1 MKINRHV
8 LLSVK
13 LLILLFF
20 CKPSYSNNS
29 IYEQR
34 KEAYIDSCL
43 ASASGK
49 KLILQVHKGLPL
61 DTSVLNSLLT
71 SIPTRSTSDFIIIE
85 MIRILFL
92 TNGEYDSRILP
103 VLNSVPY
110 WINYGDTL
118 RGYWSENHMIM
129 WMSSDWLLHE
139 RYNKSIDNDLRNRL
153 VHYLELKNQYG
164 FYEFFSST
172 YAPYAFSGLV
182 NLADFS
188 QDIEIKNL
196 AAQAAQRLLS
206 DLLLLTS
213 DKGVFF
219 PVAGRNYPSK
229 YTNPYGENHN
239 DLVYLL
245 TGFGEPPL
253 AASASGPFLATS
265 SLEVDNV
272 IDSWQPEV
280 NMVYNIGHTLQEGF
294 ALNSSM
300 SKVDKVVF
308 QWSSGAYFHPEVV
321 METANLLVDS
331 NMWKHVD
338 FKLLEPLSSLPI
350 ENFPNISRNLDYIS
364 QSTLICG
371 QEIAIFKN
379 HSITLSSILDFW
391 KGKVGFQQYPC
402 VANIGT
408 TAVFTSSGEV
418 KFDWQDRNSDNQNI
432 HLPYVAQQKNVS
444 LIMYKPEPTSSIL
457 GTAFTFKDVALHFK
471 DADYDEIFE
480 DDLWLLGRQEQGYV
494 AVRRNC
500 VGEING
506 VRACPTT
513 NGQTW
518 VIVVGDSL
526 MYGSFSNFKNA
537 IQQSNFEEAWYT
549 DSITNSLVYY
559 AKIEVDSVS
568 IDYAWG
574 SEATTGIKNVVANSS
589 FLNVY
594 PNPTDNV
601 LNIDF
606 SNFKNETVN
615 VKVYSTI
622 GEVVYNNSMR
632 VNNDKE
638 VEAINTS
645 SWPKGIYMVMVE
657 NKASRFSKKIIKAE

>member
-1 MKINRHV
+1 
-8 LLSVK
+8 
-13 LLILLFF
+13 
-20 CKPSYSNNS
+20 
-29 IYEQR
+29 
-34 KEAYIDSCL
+34 
-43 ASASGK
+43 
-49 KLILQVHKGLPL
+49 
-61 DTSVLNSLLT
+61 
-71 SIPTRSTSDFIIIE
+71 

-92 TNGEYDSRILP
+92 TNGEYDSKILP

-129 WMSSDWLLHE
+129 WTSSDWLLHE
-139 RYNKSIDNDLRNRL
+139 RYNKPIDNDLRNRL

-188 QDIEIKNL
+188 QDVEIKNL
-196 AAQAAQRLLS
+196 ATQAAQKLLS
-206 DLLLLTS
+206 NILLLTN

-229 YTNPYGENHN
+229 YTNAYGENHN

-245 TGFGEPPL
+245 TGFGERPL

-265 SLEVDNV
+265 LLEVDNV

-294 ALNSSM
+294 TINSDM

-308 QWSSGAYFHPEVV
+308 QWSSGGYFHPEVV
-321 METANLLVDS
+321 METVNLLADS

-371 QEIAIFKN
+371 QEAAIFKN
-379 HSITLSSILDFW
+379 HSITLSSVLDFW

-408 TAVFTSSGEV
+408 TAVFTASGEV
-418 KFDWQDRNSDNQNI
+418 KTDWEDRNSDNQNI
-432 HLPYVAQQKNVS
+432 HLPYVAQKKNVS

-457 GTAFTFKDVALHFK
+457 GTAFTFKDVALHFN
-471 DADYDEIFE
+471 DTDYDEIFE

-500 VGEING
+500 IGEINS

-537 IQQSNFEEAWYT
+537 IQQSNFEESWYT
-549 DSITNSLVYY
+549 DSTTNSLVYY

-574 SEATTGIKNVVANSS
+574 PETTTGIENVVANNRD
-589 FLNVY
+589 LNVY
-594 PNPTDNV
+594 PNPTENV
-601 LNIDF
+601 LNIDLSSF
-606 SNFKNETVN
+606 SNETIYA
-615 VKVYSTI
+615 KIYSAT
-622 GEVVYNNSMR
+622 GEMVFNKAIYINN
-632 VNNDKE
+632 NKE

-645 SWPKGIYMVMVE
+645 SWPKGIYMVLVE
-657 NKASRFSKKIIKAE
+657 NNSTQLTKKIIKAE